1 MRVNIGIFSDEV
13 AIQCGLRT
21 KPQAESAESSVPR
34 LFDGFFCCIVLKKSD
49 KLCYKPFLL
58 TTAVKLMRKH
68 LFNGILTRNDESFR
82 KNV

>member
-1 MRVNIGIFSDEV
+1 VLELCDWI
-13 AIQCGLRT
+13 
-21 KPQAESAESSVPR
+21 SSV
-34 LFDGFFCCIVLKKSD
+34 GSIVSKKSD